1 MASNYRLAILVLM
14 LTTACVGQEG
24 LTIRSIGKQKY
35 PATQAEKI
43 YLSAWSVVQHEFA
56 GNRPIPQPV
65 ALVLGSD
72 KNMVLFKERQIML
85 VRWDPYLFAQGV
97 VMLAFDDLTPSH
109 NLPLQEKMTITRRA
123 IAWAD
128 STVEVQQIRK

>member
-1 MASNYRLAILVLM
+1 MASNCRLAIVVLM

-24 LTIRSIGKQKY
+24 LTIHSIGKQKY
-35 PATQAEKI
+35 PAAEAEKI
-43 YLSAWSVVQHEFA
+43 YFSAWSVVQHEFA

-65 ALVLGSD
+65 VLVLGGD
-72 KNMVLFKERQIML
+72 KNMVSSEQLQIML
-85 VRWDPYLFAQGV
+85 VRWDPYMFAQGV
-97 VMLAFDDLTPSH
+97 VMLAFEDLMASY

-123 IAWAD
+123 VAGAD